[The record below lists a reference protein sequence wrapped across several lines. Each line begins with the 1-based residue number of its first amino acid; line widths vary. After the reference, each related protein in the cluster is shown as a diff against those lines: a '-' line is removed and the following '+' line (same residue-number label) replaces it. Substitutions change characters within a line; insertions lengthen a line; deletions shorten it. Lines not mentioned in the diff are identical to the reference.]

1 LSYKFLFYLS
11 DEEIFLENYEISALK
26 EETKREISALK
37 EEIKRERDRDNDDCV
52 F

>member
-1 LSYKFLFYLS
+1 
-11 DEEIFLENYEISALK
+11 LENYEISALK